1 MDMNFEQIVAEVL
14 RRYEAR
20 MRRRQVLLIL
30 KDGTN
35 WKTLEA
41 VMALLQAEGVTF
53 RILNLLTREGGAL
66 AKPIFLGIPV
76 IPGGIL
82 RFAAYEEFL
91 EEDDAVFVSE
101 LRFLEMLELR
111 DLRPKDTLGGILFT
125 ALLLGKPAYALCGD
139 LMRGKNPPIQRKM
152 KETLDLLQTW
162 GLRILEQPVPRE
174 EKPSLTLPVKTVVA
188 PRGYLTKAQVMTWE
202 GEQVLP
208 QNLRL
213 TPEAEDHLRQKGV
226 RILRDSM

>member
-1 MDMNFEQIVAEVL
+1 MDIHFEQIVEEVL

-35 WKTLEA
+35 WRVLEA
-41 VMALLQAEGVTF
+41 MMALLQAEGVTF

-66 AKPIFLGIPV
+66 AKPMFLGIPV

-91 EEDDAVFVSE
+91 EEDDAILVSE
-101 LRFLEMLELR
+101 LRFLEMLELKE
-111 DLRPKDTLGGILFT
+111 LRPKDTAGGILFT
-125 ALLLGKPAYALCGD
+125 ALFLGKPAYALCGD
-139 LMRGKNPPIQRKM
+139 FLRGKNPPLMKKM
-152 KETLDLLQTW
+152 KETLDLLHTW
-162 GLRILEQPVPRE
+162 GLRVLNPPKAGAG
-174 EKPSLTLPVKTVVA
+174 KPLKTVPVKTGVA
-188 PRGYLTKAQVMTWE
+188 LGGYLTKAQIMNWE

-208 QNLRL
+208 KNLRL

-226 RILRDSM
+226 KILRDST